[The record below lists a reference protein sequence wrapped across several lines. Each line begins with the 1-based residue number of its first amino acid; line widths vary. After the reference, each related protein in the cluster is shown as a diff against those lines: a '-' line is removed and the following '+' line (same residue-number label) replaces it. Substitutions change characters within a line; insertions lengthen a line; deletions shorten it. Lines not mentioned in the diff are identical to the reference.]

1 MSIQSRSARQ
11 LVVGD
16 RVVEAPKATL
26 DHCVKRDHPDF
37 EKICKIIRNRRVGKV
52 VEMIVKRDSRGH
64 AINYA
69 MVLWDELK
77 TPSQHHVMRLRRLDA
92 ESSHAASRLPSNG

>member
-1 MSIQSRSARQ
+1 MSIHKRNTKQ

-16 RVVEAPKATL
+16 RVVEAPKSNL
-26 DHCVKRDHPDF
+26 DHCVKQDHPDF

-52 VEMIVKRDSRGH
+52 VEMVVKRDSRGH

-69 MVLWDELK
+69 MVLWDEFK
-77 TPSQHHVMRLRRLDA
+77 TPSQHHVMRLRRVEPECNQA
-92 ESSHAASRLPSNG
+92 V